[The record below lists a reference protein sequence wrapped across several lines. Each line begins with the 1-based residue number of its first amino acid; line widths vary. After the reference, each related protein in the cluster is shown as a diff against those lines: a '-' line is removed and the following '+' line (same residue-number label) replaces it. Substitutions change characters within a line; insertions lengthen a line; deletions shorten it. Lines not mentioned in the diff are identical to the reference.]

1 MKKKSLGDFAC
12 SQDELKGF
20 PWGPPATVGVI
31 GGLGEMGRLFSRL
44 FEDLGYTVVVSDP
57 RDGKSSNEET
67 VERADIV
74 VFAVPL
80 HETVAIIKSLVPLVR
95 SDQLIMDLSS
105 LKMLPIQEMLNS
117 RASVL
122 GLHPMFGGRIGT
134 FTGQTLVA
142 CPTRMEIPHW
152 QVMRAML
159 ESRGLRVKEATPEE
173 HDRLMSI
180 IQVLFHMTT
189 MLKGRV
195 LRELGIS
202 IFETM
207 EYTSP
212 SYRLEIS
219 LLGRMFAQNPALYSA
234 IAQMN
239 PHTGTIIEQLKT
251 GLNHY
256 KDWLENARLDAFM
269 EDFTKSA
276 EHLGGFCDNAYKE
289 SSEILDF
296 SVRLARKTEAREEGP
311 PPPPQ
316 SLRENG

>member
-1 MKKKSLGDFAC
+1 MEKKSLAGFIC
-12 SQDELKGF
+12 LQGELNTF
-20 PWGPPATVGVI
+20 PWAPPATVGMI
-31 GGLGEMGRLFSRL
+31 GGLGEMGRLFSRM
-44 FEDLGYTVVVSDP
+44 FEDLGYTVLTSDP
-57 RDGKSSNEET
+57 RGGGSSNEET

-95 SDQLIMDLSS
+95 QDQLLMDISS
-105 LKMLPIQEMLNS
+105 LKMLPVKEMLTS
-117 RASVL
+117 QASVV

-134 FTGQTLVA
+134 FEGQTLVA
-142 CPTRMEIPHW
+142 CPVRMEIPYW
-152 QVMRAML
+152 KVLRTLL
-159 ESRGLRVKEATPEE
+159 ESRGLRVKETTPEE

-202 IFETM
+202 ISETM

-212 SYRLEIS
+212 IYRLEIS

-239 PHTGTIIEQLKT
+239 PHTGTIIDELKS
-251 GLNHY
+251 GLDHY
-256 KDWLENARLDAFM
+256 KDWLENARLTAFM
-269 EDFTKSA
+269 EDFKKSA
-276 EHLGGFCDNAYKE
+276 EHLGSFCDNAYKE

-296 SVRLARKTEAREEGP
+296 SVELARGKD
-311 PPPPQ
+311 
-316 SLRENG
+316 